1 MVHQSSHNGNLHFAE
16 SISADTPNVV
26 TKQAF
31 IVSQEEVE
39 LFKDDNGKKFR
50 RIRTSRKVARRTFL
64 SGKLRG
70 KYWGYP
76 SDTMNRRQDVGDFF
90 DITIYESEVL
100 VDKYDIKT
108 DKQTNYQE
116 LTEAFSRKLA
126 CRSQSIHFEQ
136 FAENILVVRD
146 HESSRR
152 YKMDLH
158 EPALFN
164 PKLLHGMHQS
174 NGTEVFGT
182 IESHICGYLVDYVL
196 EVEETIEEVQEIR
209 KESGPI
215 QITGVNNPELDT
227 TTVGTDSIGKEKKR
241 DQHIATLWQ
250 KESILFLLLFAL
262 ALIFMLT
269 RLPLAAILVAASVLF
284 LLFRRPTWLS
294 RVPWWILV
302 AFILL
307 LGLLLWDF
315 GKSSFPP
322 ITDRTSYVKDW
333 FSDKD
338 TATIDNPG
346 KGRVQKGADHPI
358 KPVPDSLVNS
368 TSKAS
373 SEKSTENPVTQPITP
388 PENSTAPK
396 TENVVEN
403 PKPAPATTTPPVAP
417 QQTASFEMYLNRG
430 LKAVEEEE
438 YQRAN
443 ENFRQAAQL
452 SPAHPRLKAL
462 AASYKATGDQKCE
475 QFKQANAKELF
486 YIANNYYQY
495 AASLTQTVPLK
506 CD

>member
-1 MVHQSSHNGNLHFAE
+1 MVDQSSHNGNLHFVE
-16 SISADTPNVV
+16 SISADAPDVV
-26 TKQAF
+26 IKQAF
-31 IVSQEEVE
+31 IVSQEEIE

-50 RIRTSRKVARRTFL
+50 RIRTIRKVARRTFL

-108 DKQTNYQE
+108 DKQTNYKE

-136 FAENILVVRD
+136 FAENILVLRD
-146 HESSRR
+146 HESTRR
-152 YKMDLH
+152 FKMDLH

-164 PKLLHGMHQS
+164 PKLLHSMHQS

-209 KESGPI
+209 NEHRSTEI
-215 QITGVNNPELDT
+215 SAVNQAETGATAVENDP
-227 TTVGTDSIGKEKKR
+227 IGKDRKR
-241 DQHIATLWQ
+241 DRNGATLWQ
-250 KESILFLLLFAL
+250 KESIFLLLLFAL
-262 ALIFMLT
+262 ALICMLA
-269 RLPLAAILVAASVLF
+269 RFPLAAILVAASILF
-284 LLFRRPTWLS
+284 LLFRRPTWGS
-294 RVPWWILV
+294 RVPWWV
-302 AFILL
+302 FAAFALL

-315 GKSSFPP
+315 IHSSYPP
-322 ITDRTSYVKDW
+322 ITERASYVKNW
-333 FSDKD
+333 FSDRS

-346 KGRVQKGADHPI
+346 KGRAQEVADHSI

-368 TSKAS
+368 TSDTSREQGTENLITKPITP
-373 SEKSTENPVTQPITP
+373 TENP
-388 PENSTAPK
+388 TAPG
-396 TENVVEN
+396 TEKVVEN
-403 PKPAPATTTPPVAP
+403 PKHTTPATTPPASP
-417 QQTASFEMYLNRG
+417 QQTASFEVYLNRG

-462 AASYKATGDQKCE
+462 AASYKATGDEKCE
-475 QFKQANAKELF
+475 QFKQANARELF
-486 YIANNYYQY
+486 YIPNNYYQY